1 MVIRKAKAVEQKM
14 VTELIVSR
22 DDAKA
27 RLTDRIEKGLQLK
40 EQAINSEVDL
50 EAADQ
55 AFDKWDTFNEELL
68 RRIFSAPD
76 FANEYSRYN
85 GGPLIIDANF
95 PSLGRRIADFK
106 KYFDTKLHRLDSIIE
121 RLELIPLSVS
131 ADQPPSSGLAD
142 SKPKRSNK
150 VFVVHGRDEISKTNL
165 EVFLRENGLEP
176 IVLHRQADEGQT
188 IIEKFEKHS
197 EVGYA
202 FILLTPDEI
211 AYIATD
217 EDKPE
222 NERAK
227 EFRARPNV
235 IFEFGY
241 FVAKLTRARV
251 CCLYTGNVEL
261 PSDVSGMIYKKFNHN
276 IEEVGYSIIKD
287 LRAAGYE
294 LR

>member
-1 MVIRKAKAVEQKM
+1 MTRKAKAVEQKM
-14 VTELIVSR
+14 VTELLVSR
-22 DDAKA
+22 DEAKS

-40 EQAINSEVDL
+40 EQVINSHEDL
-50 EAADQ
+50 NSADQ
-55 AFDKWDTFNEELL
+55 AYDKWDTFNEELL
-68 RRIFSAPD
+68 RRIFSGPD
-76 FANEYSRYN
+76 FADEYARWDA
-85 GGPLIIDANF
+85 GPLVMGMSI
-95 PSLGRRIADFK
+95 PSLGRQIADFK
-106 KYFDTKLHRLDSIIE
+106 RTFDSKLHRLDSIIE
-121 RLELIPLSVS
+121 RLELIPLAASTSQSSNAS
-131 ADQPPSSGLAD
+131 AVEN
-142 SKPKRSNK
+142 KPKRSNK

-211 AYIATD
+211 AYMATD
-217 EDKPE
+217 ESKPD
-222 NERAK
+222 NERVK

-276 IEEVGYSIIKD
+276 VEEVGYSIIKD